1 MYNGFTPYFCD
12 IALYLIHEKILKLTD
27 CTSEVPVGTWM
38 FGVTVGSRWFHCR
51 WYLFIDLA
59 AIGDI

>member
-12 IALYLIHEKILKLTD
+12 IALYLIYEKILKLTD
-27 CTSEVPVGTWM
+27 CTSEVPVGTRM
-38 FGVTVGSRWFHCR
+38 FGVTVGFTLVS
-51 WYLFIDLA
+51 LQVVKFIDLA